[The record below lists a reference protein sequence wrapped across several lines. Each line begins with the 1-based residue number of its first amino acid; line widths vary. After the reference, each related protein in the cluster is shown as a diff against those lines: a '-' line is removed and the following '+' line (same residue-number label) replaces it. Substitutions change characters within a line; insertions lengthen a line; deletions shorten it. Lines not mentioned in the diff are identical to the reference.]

1 MYVEIIVIGNE
12 IMSGHTLDTNSNWL
26 CKKLTELGAV
36 VRLIIK
42 VPDII
47 NEISNAFKYCMNRR
61 PDLIISTGGL
71 GPTFDDK
78 TAEALALAL
87 SRKLVLNED
96 AYKMIESRYEDFYRR
111 GIVES
116 PEMNESRKKMAFL
129 PEGAIPLENSI
140 GAAPGILV
148 EKDGI
153 RIVALPGVPKEMI
166 YIFKKHIAPFVKKE
180 IRGEFYMEKEVE
192 IDATDETLLAPLIDE
207 VMERVKGVY
216 IKSHPSVYGSGV
228 KIRVNFSCR
237 GKEPKEVEAKLEK
250 AAHLLEELWKRKRV

>member
-12 IMSGHTLDTNSNWL
+12 IMTGHTLDTNSNWL

-36 VRLIIK
+36 VRLIMK
-42 VPDII
+42 VPDVI
-47 NEISNAFKYCMNRR
+47 NEISNAFKYCMSRR
-61 PDLIISTGGL
+61 PNLIISTGGL

-78 TAEALALAL
+78 TAEGLSLAL

-96 AYKMIESRYEDFYRR
+96 AYKMIEDRYEDFYKR

-116 PEMNESRKKMAFL
+116 PDMNKSRKKMAFL

-148 EKDGI
+148 EKDGVK
-153 RIVALPGVPKEMI
+153 IVALPGVPKEMV
-166 YIFKKHIAPFVKKE
+166 YIFEKHIASLVKKE
-180 IRGEFYMEKEVE
+180 VKDEFYMEKEIE
-192 IDATDETLLAPLIDE
+192 IDATDETVLAPLIDE
-207 VMERVKGVY
+207 VMERVRGVY

-228 KIRVNFSCR
+228 RIRVNFSCR
-237 GKEPKEVEAKLEK
+237 GKKREEIKRKLEE
-250 AAHLLEELWKRKRV
+250 AANLLEELWKRKG